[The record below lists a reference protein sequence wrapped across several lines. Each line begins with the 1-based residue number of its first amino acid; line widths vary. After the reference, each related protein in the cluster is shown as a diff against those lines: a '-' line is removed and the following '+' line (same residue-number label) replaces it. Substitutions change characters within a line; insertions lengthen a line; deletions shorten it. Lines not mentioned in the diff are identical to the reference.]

1 MSNSYQ
7 LNNLPPELWYT
18 IVSFLPNRDI
28 KSLRLVSK
36 QLCDSVELRLQ
47 RVFLSANPLN
57 IKVFRAIADHEKF
70 RHQIS
75 EIIWD
80 DARFARGPP
89 TSDVIHP
96 EEGLYLPVTDASD
109 EEKEEAFRL
118 RRHDDSGA
126 EGPPN
131 WEVYESDLD
140 YGDPDDE
147 FADPALQ
154 LRASTNF
161 KGQNCPLWFKA
172 ACVSNIEN
180 LFMRR
185 EKLNSTE
192 AWHQKF
198 KNEKKLGKAAL
209 SMSESWEIY
218 RALLRKQADVLAGNY
233 DRDAFLYG
241 LERFP
246 ALEKVTVTP
255 AAHGVPFAPLYHSPM
270 IRSFPEGFNYPIPR
284 GWPTPTTEQPED
296 EIAFP
301 WQRVDERHKEK
312 WRAFRIVTRALAHQ
326 KSNVV
331 ELILEARQLY
341 TGINCTIFDEPCEE
355 HENLLTILTK
365 PGFRRL
371 DLSLMFGGRGSDAEN
386 WKTFRDGRLRET
398 LSVME
403 DLEEFS
409 FYTSG
414 LDRCYEYGDPPI
426 GINPVSLER
435 IFPIEKWSKLRHF
448 ALSRFIVRQTDL
460 ITFLSKLPETVQSV
474 ELSFLVFID
483 HGSSWHYLLEEMRSK
498 IREKTLWP
506 GRRPIVVIGNER
518 YYLLLGGATWIEK
531 AVNKFL
537 YEDGENPFHEPPR
550 ERVKKELGR
559 VKDAFDPYFCYSCY
573 AKLRITWAQK

>member
-18 IVSFLPNRDI
+18 IVLFLPNRDI
-28 KSLRLVSK
+28 KNLRLVSK

-57 IKVFRAIADHEKF
+57 IKVFRAIADHEKS

-89 TSDVIHP
+89 ASDVIHP

-109 EEKEEAFRL
+109 EETEEAFRL
-118 RRHDDSGA
+118 RRHDDSEA

-131 WEVYESDLD
+131 WEVYESDID

-154 LRASTNF
+154 LRANTNF

-172 ACVSNIEN
+172 ACVNNIEN

-218 RALLRKQADVLAGNY
+218 RTLLRKQADVLAGNY
-233 DRDAFLYG
+233 DREAFLYG

-246 ALEKVTVTP
+246 ALKKVTVTP

-284 GWPTPTTEQPED
+284 GWPTSTTEQPED

-312 WRAFRIVTRALAHQ
+312 WRAFRIITRALAHQ

-365 PGFRRL
+365 PGFCRL

-403 DLEEFS
+403 DLEEFN

-460 ITFLSKLPETVQSV
+460 VTFLSKLPETVQSV

-483 HGSSWHYLLEEMRSK
+483 HGSSWHYFLEEMRLK
-498 IREKTLWP
+498 MREKTLWP
-506 GRRPIVVIGNER
+506 GRRPSVVIGNER

-531 AVNKFL
+531 AVDKFL

-550 ERVKKELGR
+550 ERVKKEVGR
-559 VKDAFDPYFCYSCY
+559 VKDAFDPYF
-573 AKLRITWAQK
+573 

>member
-18 IVSFLPNRDI
+18 IVSFLPNREI

-57 IKVFRAIADHEKF
+57 IKVFRAIADHEKL

-80 DARFARGPP
+80 DARFARGPS

-109 EEKEEAFRL
+109 EETEEAFRL
-118 RRHDDSGA
+118 RRHDDSEA

-131 WEVYESDLD
+131 WEVYESDID

-172 ACVSNIEN
+172 ACVNNIEN

-233 DRDAFLYG
+233 DGEAFLYG

-246 ALEKVTVTP
+246 ALKKVTVTP
-255 AAHGVPFAPLYHSPM
+255 AAHGITFAPLYFSPM

-284 GWPTPTTEQPED
+284 GWPTSTTEQPED

-326 KSNVV
+326 RSNVV

-355 HENLLTILTK
+355 HENLLTTLTK

-403 DLEEFS
+403 DLEEFN

-460 ITFLSKLPETVQSV
+460 VTFLSKLPETVQSV

-483 HGSSWHYLLEEMRSK
+483 HGSSWHYFLEEMRSK

-506 GRRPIVVIGNER
+506 GRRPSVVIGNER

-531 AVNKFL
+531 AVNTFL

-559 VKDAFDPYFCYSCY
+559 VKDAFDPYF
-573 AKLRITWAQK
+573 